1 LQCYPGNPKY
11 DITEVI
17 SPVGEKEYQPQLD
30 AIEYT
35 HNRTTAQ
42 TSPQYSPTNLNEYN
56 GPDID
61 WNSHHLQ
68 SMSARLAKIM
78 LYSNKA
84 FNDLFE
90 KLDKIYEKISLE
102 KKE

>member
-1 LQCYPGNPKY
+1 LHCYPGNPKY

-17 SPVGEKEYQPQLD
+17 SPAGEKEYQPQLD

-35 HNRTTAQ
+35 HNII
-42 TSPQYSPTNLNEYN
+42 YN
-56 GPDID
+56 GPD
-61 WNSHHLQ
+61 LQ

-90 KLDKIYEKISLE
+90 KLDKIYEKVSLE